1 MVILII
7 GFQILKLFLCGIWN
21 LRREKHYP
29 LGSSDLVLHG
39 SINQCVVNG
48 RDAIYGSTFMRYYLF
63 IYFDWYIMLFVKPL
77 ANAYYSVNK

>member
-39 SINQCVVNG
+39 SINQCVWSM
-48 RDAIYGSTFMRYYLF
+48 AEMLWQHIHEILF
-63 IYFDWYIMLFVKPL
+63 IHLFIL
-77 ANAYYSVNK
+77 TGILCYL